1 MMNTNELT
9 NRLELK
15 ELVDTFSILADT
27 KDVDQ
32 QLLLFKEDALVTS
45 RISGQPGN
53 SYQGRQEIGQAFTN
67 YLNLFHTVYHIN
79 GQQTVNFTDDTH
91 ATGIAYCQVVLI
103 RDADGKEIQLTQ
115 GVRYH
120 DSYEKIDGK
129 WLIAKRESNF
139 MWSRTDTVDK

>member
-120 DSYEKIDGK
+120 DSYEKVDGK

-139 MWSRTDTVDK
+139 MWSRTDTIEK

>member
-1 MMNTNELT
+1 MMNTTELT

-27 KDVDQ
+27 KDVDL
-32 QLLLFKEDALVTS
+32 QLQLFKEDAEVSSSVNGKT
-45 RISGQPGN
+45 GN
-53 SYQGRQEIGQAFTN
+53 TYQGRQEIGQAFSN

-79 GQQTVNFTDDTH
+79 GQQTVIFIDDSH

-103 RDADGKEIQLTQ
+103 RDENGKEIQLTQ

-120 DSYEKIDGK
+120 DSYEKVNGN

-139 MWSRTDTVDK
+139 MWSRTDTIEK

>member
-120 DSYEKIDGK
+120 DSYEKVDGK

-139 MWSRTDTVDK
+139 MWSRTDTIEQ

>member
-1 MMNTNELT
+1 MNTNELT

-120 DSYEKIDGK
+120 DSYEKVDGK

-139 MWSRTDTVDK
+139 MWSRTDTIEK

>member
-1 MMNTNELT
+1 MNTIELT

-15 ELVDTFSILADT
+15 ELVDTFSVLADT
-27 KDVDQ
+27 KDVVQ
-32 QLLLFKEDALVTS
+32 QVLLFKEDALVTS
-45 RISGQPGN
+45 RIAGQQGN
-53 SYQGRQEIGQAFTN
+53 SYQGCQEIGQAFTN

-79 GQQTVNFTDDTH
+79 GQQTVTFTDDTR

-103 RDADGKEIQLTQ
+103 RDAEGKEIQLTQ

-120 DSYEKIDGK
+120 DSYEKVDGK

-139 MWSRTDTVDK
+139 MWSRTDTIEK

>member
-32 QLLLFKEDALVTS
+32 QVLLFKEDALVTS

-79 GQQTVNFTDDTH
+79 GQQTVTFTDDKH

-103 RDADGKEIQLTQ
+103 RDAEGKEIQLTQ

-120 DSYEKIDGK
+120 DSYEKVDGK

-139 MWSRTDTVDK
+139 MWSRTDTIEK

>member
-79 GQQTVNFTDDTH
+79 GQQTVTFTDDTH

-120 DSYEKIDGK
+120 DSYEKVDGK

-139 MWSRTDTVDK
+139 MWSRTDTIEK

>member
-1 MMNTNELT
+1 MNTNELT

-32 QLLLFKEDALVTS
+32 QVLLFKEDALVTS

-79 GQQTVNFTDDTH
+79 GQQTVTFTDDKH

-103 RDADGKEIQLTQ
+103 RDAEGKEIQLTQ

-120 DSYEKIDGK
+120 DSYEKVDGK

-139 MWSRTDTVDK
+139 MWSRTDTIEK

>member
-27 KDVDQ
+27 KDVAQ
-32 QLLLFKEDALVTS
+32 QVLLFKEDALVTS

-53 SYQGRQEIGQAFTN
+53 SYQGRQEIGKAFTN

-79 GQQTVNFTDDTH
+79 GQQTVTFTDDKH

-120 DSYEKIDGK
+120 DSYEKIGSK
-129 WLIAKRESNF
+129 WLIAKRGSNF
-139 MWSRTDTVDK
+139 MWSRTDTIEK

>member
-27 KDVDQ
+27 KDVAQ
-32 QLLLFKEDALVTS
+32 QVLLFKEDALVTS

-53 SYQGRQEIGQAFTN
+53 SYQGRQEIGKAFTN

-79 GQQTVNFTDDTH
+79 GQQTVTFTDDKH

-120 DSYEKIDGK
+120 DSYEKIGSK

-139 MWSRTDTVDK
+139 MWSRTDTIEK

>member
-27 KDVDQ
+27 KDVAQ
-32 QLLLFKEDALVTS
+32 QVLLFKEDALVTS
-45 RISGQPGN
+45 RIAGQQGN

-79 GQQTVNFTDDTH
+79 GQQTVTFIDDNH
-91 ATGIAYCQVVLI
+91 ASGIAYCQVVLI
-103 RDADGKEIQLTQ
+103 RDEDGKEIQLTQ

-120 DSYEKIDGK
+120 DSYEKVEGK

-139 MWSRTDTVDK
+139 MWSRTDTIKK

>member
-1 MMNTNELT
+1 MNTNELT

-27 KDVDQ
+27 KDVDL
-32 QLLLFKEDALVTS
+32 QLQLFREDAILTS
-45 RISGQPGN
+45 RRNEKVGN
-53 SYQGRQEIGQAFTN
+53 TFQGRQEIGQAFSN

-79 GQQTVNFTDDTH
+79 GQQTVTFTDDTH

-103 RDADGKEIQLTQ
+103 RDENGKDIQLTQ

-120 DSYEKIDGK
+120 DSYEKIGGK

-139 MWSRTDTVDK
+139 MWSRTDTIEK

>member
-1 MMNTNELT
+1 MNTNELT

-27 KDVDQ
+27 KDVAQ
-32 QLLLFKEDALVTS
+32 QVLLFKEDAVVTS
-45 RISGQPGN
+45 YRNEKIGN
-53 SYQGRQEIGQAFTN
+53 TYQGRQEIGQAFSN
-67 YLNLFHTVYHIN
+67 YLNLFHIVYHIN
-79 GQQTVNFTDDTH
+79 GQQTLAFTDDTH

-103 RDADGKEIQLTQ
+103 RDENGKDIQLTQ

-139 MWSRTDTVDK
+139 MWSRTDTIEK

>member
-27 KDVDQ
+27 KDMAQ
-32 QLLLFKEDALVTS
+32 QILLFKEDALVTS
-45 RISGQPGN
+45 RIAGQRGN
-53 SYQGRQEIGQAFTN
+53 TYQGRQEIGQAFTN

-79 GQQTVNFTDDTH
+79 GQQTVTFTDDNH
-91 ATGIAYCQVVLI
+91 ASGIAYCQVVLI
-103 RDADGKEIQLTQ
+103 RDEDGKEIQLTQ

-120 DSYEKIDGK
+120 DSYEKVEGK

-139 MWSRTDTVDK
+139 MWSRTDTIKK

>member
-1 MMNTNELT
+1 MNTNELT

-27 KDVDQ
+27 KDVAQ
-32 QLLLFKEDALVTS
+32 QVLLFKEDALVTS

-53 SYQGRQEIGQAFTN
+53 SYQGRQEIGKAFTN

-79 GQQTVNFTDDTH
+79 GQQTVTFTDDKH

-120 DSYEKIDGK
+120 DSYEKIGSK

-139 MWSRTDTVDK
+139 MWSRTDTIEK

>member
-139 MWSRTDTVDK
+139 MWSRTDTIEK

>member
-1 MMNTNELT
+1 MNTNELT
-9 NRLELK
+9 NSLELK

-32 QLLLFKEDALVTS
+32 QVLLFKEDALVTS

-79 GQQTVNFTDDTH
+79 GQQTVTFTDDKH

-103 RDADGKEIQLTQ
+103 RDAEGKEIQLTQ

-120 DSYEKIDGK
+120 DSYEKVDGK

-139 MWSRTDTVDK
+139 MWSRTDTIEK

>member
-1 MMNTNELT
+1 MNTTELT

-27 KDVDQ
+27 KEVDL
-32 QLLLFKEDALVTS
+32 QLQLFKEDAEVS
-45 RISGQPGN
+45 SSVKGKAGN
-53 SYQGRQEIGQAFTN
+53 TYQGRQEIDQAFSN

-79 GQQTVNFTDDTH
+79 GQQTVTFTYGSH

-103 RDADGKEIQLTQ
+103 RDENGKEIQLTQ

-120 DSYEKIDGK
+120 DSYEKVDGT

-139 MWSRTDTVDK
+139 MWARTDSIEK

>member
-1 MMNTNELT
+1 MNTIELT

-15 ELVDTFSILADT
+15 ELVDTFSVLADT
-27 KDVDQ
+27 KDVVQ
-32 QLLLFKEDALVTS
+32 QVLLFKEDALVTS
-45 RISGQPGN
+45 RIAGQQGN
-53 SYQGRQEIGQAFTN
+53 SYQGCQEIGQAFTN

-79 GQQTVNFTDDTH
+79 GQQTVTFTDDTH

-103 RDADGKEIQLTQ
+103 RDAEGKEIQLTQ

-120 DSYEKIDGK
+120 DSYEKVDGK

-139 MWSRTDTVDK
+139 MWSRTDTIEK

>member
-1 MMNTNELT
+1 MNTNELT

-27 KDVDQ
+27 KDMAQ
-32 QLLLFKEDALVTS
+32 QILLFKEDALVTS
-45 RISGQPGN
+45 RIADQQGN

-79 GQQTVNFTDDTH
+79 GQQTVTFTDDTH

-103 RDADGKEIQLTQ
+103 RDEEGKVIQLMQ

-120 DSYEKIDGK
+120 DSYEKVDGK

-139 MWSRTDTVDK
+139 MWSRTDTIEK

>member
-1 MMNTNELT
+1 MMNTTELT

-27 KDVDQ
+27 KDVDL
-32 QLLLFKEDALVTS
+32 QLQLFKEDAVVS
-45 RISGQPGN
+45 SSVNGKAGN
-53 SYQGRQEIGQAFTN
+53 TYQGRQEIGRAFSN

-79 GQQTVNFTDDTH
+79 GQQTVTFTDDSH

-103 RDADGKEIQLTQ
+103 RDENGKEIQLTQ

-120 DSYEKIDGK
+120 DSYEKVDGK

-139 MWSRTDTVDK
+139 MWARTDSIEK

>member
-45 RISGQPGN
+45 CIAGQQGN

-79 GQQTVNFTDDTH
+79 GQQTVTFTDDTH

-120 DSYEKIDGK
+120 DSYEKVDGK

-139 MWSRTDTVDK
+139 MWSRTDTIEK

>member
-1 MMNTNELT
+1 MNTNELT

-45 RISGQPGN
+45 RIAGQPGN

-79 GQQTVNFTDDTH
+79 GQQTVTFTDDKH

-103 RDADGKEIQLTQ
+103 RDAEGKEIQLTQ

-120 DSYEKIDGK
+120 DSYEKVDGK

-139 MWSRTDTVDK
+139 MWSRTDTTEK

>member
-1 MMNTNELT
+1 MNTNELT

-120 DSYEKIDGK
+120 DSYEKVDGK

-139 MWSRTDTVDK
+139 MWSRTDTIEQ

>member
-27 KDVDQ
+27 KDMAQ
-32 QLLLFKEDALVTS
+32 QILLFKEDALVTS
-45 RISGQPGN
+45 RIACQRGN
-53 SYQGRQEIGQAFTN
+53 TYQGRQEIGQAFTN

-79 GQQTVNFTDDTH
+79 GQQTVTFTDDTH

-103 RDADGKEIQLTQ
+103 RDAEGKEIQLTQ

-120 DSYEKIDGK
+120 DSYEKIGGK
-129 WLIAKRESNF
+129 WLIAKRESSF
-139 MWSRTDTVDK
+139 MWSRTDTIEK

>member
-27 KDVDQ
+27 KDVDL
-32 QLLLFKEDALVTS
+32 QLQLFREDAILTS
-45 RISGQPGN
+45 RRNEKVGN
-53 SYQGRQEIGQAFTN
+53 TFQGRQEIGQAFSN

-79 GQQTVNFTDDTH
+79 GQQTVTFTDDTH

-103 RDADGKEIQLTQ
+103 RDENGKDIQLTQ

-120 DSYEKIDGK
+120 DSYEKIGGK

-139 MWSRTDTVDK
+139 MWSRTDTIEK

>member
-9 NRLELK
+9 NSLELK

-32 QLLLFKEDALVTS
+32 QVLLFKEDALVTS

-79 GQQTVNFTDDTH
+79 GQQTVTFTDDKH

-103 RDADGKEIQLTQ
+103 RDAEGKEIQLTQ

-120 DSYEKIDGK
+120 DSYEKVDGK

-139 MWSRTDTVDK
+139 MWSRTDTIEK

>member
-27 KDVDQ
+27 KDVAQ
-32 QLLLFKEDALVTS
+32 QVLLFKEDAVVTS
-45 RISGQPGN
+45 HRNEKIGN
-53 SYQGRQEIGQAFTN
+53 TYQGRQEIGQAFSN
-67 YLNLFHTVYHIN
+67 YLNLFHIVYHIN
-79 GQQTVNFTDDTH
+79 GQQTLTFTDDTH

-103 RDADGKEIQLTQ
+103 RDEEGKEIQLTQ

-120 DSYEKIDGK
+120 DSYEKVDGK
-129 WLIAKRESNF
+129 WLIVKRESNF
-139 MWSRTDTVDK
+139 MWPRTDTIEK

>member
-45 RISGQPGN
+45 RIAGQQGN

-103 RDADGKEIQLTQ
+103 RDEEGKEIQLTQ

-120 DSYEKIDGK
+120 DSYEKIGGK

-139 MWSRTDTVDK
+139 MWSRTDTIEK

>member
-1 MMNTNELT
+1 MNTNELT

-27 KDVDQ
+27 KDVAQ
-32 QLLLFKEDALVTS
+32 QVLLFKEDALVTS
-45 RISGQPGN
+45 RIADQQGN
-53 SYQGRQEIGQAFTN
+53 SYQGRQEIGKAFTN

-79 GQQTVNFTDDTH
+79 GQQTVTFTDDKH

-120 DSYEKIDGK
+120 DSYEKIGSK

-139 MWSRTDTVDK
+139 MWSRTDTIEK